1 MTALPF
7 QLRPMTAAEYAAL
20 PDDADERYE
29 LQEGMRVMSPRPIPT
44 HQYSLN
50 LLWGQLTLQ
59 IPGHKVLQEVDID
72 LQLVPA
78 DQPGTVRVPDLVVV
92 TREAFDRVG
101 REVGLL
107 RASEVRLAIEVFSPR
122 SYRRDTRIK
131 RDEYADAG
139 IGHYWMINLE
149 DGPSLLACHLAGA
162 FGYADE
168 GPVRG
173 RFTTPDPFPLEI
185 DLDAL
190 VDRS

>member
-20 PDDADERYE
+20 PEDDDVRSE
-29 LQEGMRVMSPRPIPT
+29 LQEGMRVMSPRPVPI
-44 HQYSLN
+44 HQRCLRI
-50 LLWGQLTLQ
+50 LCAQLDAQL
-59 IPGHKVLQEVDID
+59 PGMEVLPEVDVD

-101 REVGLL
+101 REGGLL
-107 RASEVRLAIEVFSPR
+107 RASEVRLVIEVFSPG

-168 GPVRG
+168 GAVRG
-173 RFTTPDPFPLEI
+173 RFTATDPFPVEI

-190 VDRS
+190 ADRG